1 MVMKNIFVV
10 GALLASSV
18 CGHMQMSKPFPIRSP
33 LNPNGGDKKDYS
45 YTNPLSSSGSDYPCK
60 GYANDPFQ
68 SVANYTAGSQYE
80 MELSGSATHGG
91 GSCQMSL
98 SYDKGKT
105 FKVIKSMEGGCPIP
119 KKYDFTIPSDA
130 PSGEALLGWTWFN
143 KIGNREMYMNCA
155 QVTIQGSSSKREH
168 ARDIR
173 PRKLSARSTPFDSLP
188 PIFLA
193 NINAEGQCTT
203 TADEEVN
210 FPMPGDNVQGHV
222 SGKGYTCKGTAPFL
236 GDSSSSSTSSSSSSS
251 SSSSPSPSPSPSS
264 SSSAPASAKV
274 VPTPMA
280 SSSPIQSPTSTPSS
294 SAVAQAPSAGG
305 SCNSGDIVCSEDGK
319 SFSMCDHS
327 ALKSMG
333 SVAAGTKCKNGA
345 IMAV

>member
-1 MVMKNIFVV
+1 MITKNIFLV

-18 CGHMQMSKPFPIRSP
+18 CGHMQMSKPYPIRSP
-33 LNPNGGDKKDYS
+33 LNPNGGQNKDYS
-45 YTNPLSSSGSDYPCK
+45 YTDPLSSSGSDYPCK

-91 GSCQMSL
+91 GSCQISL
-98 SYDKGKT
+98 SYDKGKS

-119 KKYDFTIPSDA
+119 KKYDFKIPSDA
-130 PSGEALLGWTWFN
+130 PSGDALLAWTWFN

-155 QVTIQGSSSKREH
+155 QVTIQGSSSSKRSH
-168 ARDIR
+168 VRDLRAKKLAART
-173 PRKLSARSTPFDSLP
+173 AFDSLP

-203 TADEEVN
+203 IADEEVN
-210 FPMPGDNVQGHV
+210 FPLPGDDVQGHV

-236 GDSSSSSTSSSSSSS
+236 GSSSDSSSTSSSSSSS
-251 SSSSPSPSPSPSS
+251 PSSSASPSS
-264 SSSAPASAKV
+264 SSSSSSASSSSSPASAKV
-274 VPTPMA
+274 VPTPV
-280 SSSPIQSPTSTPSS
+280 PTPSS
-294 SAVAQAPSAGG
+294 SAVSQAPASG
-305 SCNSGDIVCSEDGK
+305 SCSSGGIVCSDDGK
-319 SFSMCDHS
+319 SFFMCDHNG
-327 ALKSMG
+327 LKSMG